1 MTGHSHRITEN
12 LMREV
17 FIKVSRAKKSKPKT
31 VKAPKRSW
39 LKSVGM
45 ARRGYQTQRELT
57 L

>member
-12 LMREV
+12 LMKEV
-17 FIKVSRAKKSKPKT
+17 FIKVSRDKKSKQKM
-31 VKAPKRSW
+31 VKAPRRSW
-39 LKSVGM
+39 LKSVRM